1 LNDWTLALLQSIII
15 AVGNCVGIAFASW
28 LLIDRKIDRKIMKYW
43 RQVRSSPEGKNLL
56 KILEEGRKLL
66 ESEEAKSVIIELKE
80 AVSELRAILKKMRE
94 KAESS
99 EENEEIDWK
108 LPSLAES

>member
-1 LNDWTLALLQSIII
+1 
-15 AVGNCVGIAFASW
+15 
-28 LLIDRKIDRKIMKYW
+28 M
-43 RQVRSSPEGKNLL
+43 
-56 KILEEGRKLL
+56 
-66 ESEEAKSVIIELKE
+66 IELKE